1 MDDAQTD
8 EQAQDN
14 VNQPALPANADSS
27 QILLNME
34 SLIKNHISSIDKLT
48 GEIKTHKDML
58 DDIFK
63 NDPTYQEHLEKAN
76 EATKVKQGTK
86 AQILKRPQA
95 ADLDAKVKELKAA
108 LKENQESLSDYLQE
122 YARLSGTNE
131 IEGDDGEVREIVYS
145 AKLIKKSSR
154 F

>member
-1 MDDAQTD
+1 MDDQAKDTKAD
-8 EQAQDN
+8 EA
-14 VNQPALPANADSS
+14 VNQTALPANADAST
-27 QILLNME
+27 ILINME
-34 SLIKNHISSIDKLT
+34 GLIKNHISMIDKL
-48 GEIKTHKDML
+48 GVEMKKHKEML

-63 NDPTYQEHLEKAN
+63 NDPTFQEHSDKAN
-76 EATKVKQGTK
+76 EANKVKQGTR

-95 ADLDAKVKELKAA
+95 AELDGKVKELKMA

-131 IEGDDGEVREIVYS
+131 IEGDDGEVREIIYS